1 MIDIYLNG
9 KLIFLAEKMSLK
21 KLMEEQDVVMG
32 TVVVAVNETVIPGIN
47 YEKII
52 IQPGDRIEIIT
63 AMCGG

>member
-9 KLIFLAEKMSLK
+9 KLISLAEKMSLK
-21 KLMEEQDVVMG
+21 KLMEEQGVVMG
-32 TVVVAVNETVIPGIN
+32 TVVVAVNETVIPRIN

>member
-1 MIDIYLNG
+1 MIDIYLND
-9 KLIFLAEKMSLK
+9 KLISLAEKMSLK
-21 KLMEEQDVVMG
+21 KLLEKQGVVMG
-32 TVVVAVNETVIPGIN
+32 TVAVAVNETVIPGIN

>member
-9 KLIFLAEKMSLK
+9 KLISLAEKMSLK
-21 KLMEEQDVVMG
+21 KLLEKQGVVMG
-32 TVVVAVNETVIPGIN
+32 TVAVAVNETVIPGIN